1 MNFRKKC
8 DFMIQTV
15 DFLILDLIQNK
26 LRCKFL
32 DSLMIKC
39 SSLGDGG
46 IIWIAISFLLICY
59 KKYRQ
64 AGVLI
69 LVGLIM
75 GVLIGNCLLKNII
88 CRPRPCWINRA
99 VSLLIPIPYDYSFP
113 SCHTMSSF
121 IAAAVLLH
129 TDIMFAYPAFL
140 LASVIAFSRL
150 YLYVHY
156 PSDIIGGIALVQLSH
171 TSYAYYSTI
180 SNNFTPC
187 GGTVEMIVLS
197 FSSAFYFPILRL
209 FLHSRSA

>member
-1 MNFRKKC
+1 
-8 DFMIQTV
+8 MIQTV

-69 LVGLIM
+69 LVVLIM

-88 CRPRPCWINRA
+88 CRP

-150 YLYVHY
+150 YLYIHY
-156 PSDIIGGIALVQLSH
+156 PSDIIGGIALG
-171 TSYAYYSTI
+171 TI
-180 SNNFTPC
+180 IAHFVCS
-187 GGTVEMIVLS
+187 L
-197 FSSAFYFPILRL
+197 
-209 FLHSRSA
+209 

>member
-1 MNFRKKC
+1 
-8 DFMIQTV
+8 MIQTV

-46 IIWIAISFLLICY
+46 IIWIAIS
-59 KKYRQ
+59 Q

-121 IAAAVLLH
+121 IAATVLLY
-129 TDIMFAYPAFL
+129 TDVMFAYPAFL

-156 PSDIIGGIALVQLSH
+156 PSDIIGGIALG
-171 TSYAYYSTI
+171 TI
-180 SNNFTPC
+180 IAHFVC
-187 GGTVEMIVLS
+187 L
-197 FSSAFYFPILRL
+197 L
-209 FLHSRSA
+209 

>member
-32 DSLMIKC
+32 DSLMVKF

-46 IIWIAISFLLICY
+46 I
-59 KKYRQ
+59 
-64 AGVLI
+64 LI

-156 PSDIIGGIALVQLSH
+156 PSDIIGGIALG
-171 TSYAYYSTI
+171 TI
-180 SNNFTPC
+180 IAHFVC
-187 GGTVEMIVLS
+187 L
-197 FSSAFYFPILRL
+197 L
-209 FLHSRSA
+209 

>member
-1 MNFRKKC
+1 
-8 DFMIQTV
+8 MIQTV

-32 DSLMIKC
+32 DSLMIKFT
-39 SSLGDGG
+39 SLGDGG

-88 CRPRPCWINRA
+88 CRPHPCWINRA
-99 VSLLIPIPYDYSFP
+99 ASLLIPIPYDYSFP

-156 PSDIIGGIALVQLSH
+156 PSDIIGGIALG
-171 TSYAYYSTI
+171 TI
-180 SNNFTPC
+180 ITHFVC
-187 GGTVEMIVLS
+187 L
-197 FSSAFYFPILRL
+197 L
-209 FLHSRSA
+209 

>member
-1 MNFRKKC
+1 
-8 DFMIQTV
+8 MIQTV

-32 DSLMIKC
+32 DSLMIKF
-39 SSLGDGG
+39 SSLGQRRYNLEL
-46 IIWIAISFLLICY
+46 AISFLLICY

-88 CRPRPCWINRA
+88 CRLRPCWINRA

-121 IAAAVLLH
+121 IAATVLLH

-156 PSDIIGGIALVQLSH
+156 PYDIIGGIALG
-171 TSYAYYSTI
+171 TI
-180 SNNFTPC
+180 IAHFVC
-187 GGTVEMIVLS
+187 L
-197 FSSAFYFPILRL
+197 L
-209 FLHSRSA
+209 

>member
-1 MNFRKKC
+1 
-8 DFMIQTV
+8 MIQTV

-32 DSLMIKC
+32 DSLMIKFT
-39 SSLGDGG
+39 SLGNGG

-88 CRPRPCWINRA
+88 CRLRPCWINRA

-121 IAAAVLLH
+121 
-129 TDIMFAYPAFL
+129 DIMFAYPAFL

-156 PSDIIGGIALVQLSH
+156 PSDIIGGIALG
-171 TSYAYYSTI
+171 TI
-180 SNNFTPC
+180 IAHFVC
-187 GGTVEMIVLS
+187 L
-197 FSSAFYFPILRL
+197 L
-209 FLHSRSA
+209 

>member
-1 MNFRKKC
+1 MLDKPCGIAFNS
-8 DFMIQTV
+8 DTV
-15 DFLILDLIQNK
+15 RLFI
-26 LRCKFL
+26 
-32 DSLMIKC
+32 
-39 SSLGDGG
+39 
-46 IIWIAISFLLICY
+46 
-59 KKYRQ
+59 
-64 AGVLI
+64 
-69 LVGLIM
+69 
-75 GVLIGNCLLKNII
+75 
-88 CRPRPCWINRA
+88 
-99 VSLLIPIPYDYSFP
+99 P

-156 PSDIIGGIALVQLSH
+156 PSDIIGGIALGTIIAH

-209 FLHSRSA
+209 FYILVRHNTHERQIGFAVISSSPILN